1 MIVEHEVVIDQCDS
15 RVYYLE
21 YKTSEV
27 LNAMPQR
34 QPFDFQTYVHD
45 IQTKPCFICEMMSG
59 NPAYAHEIIYED
71 DHAIA
76 FLNKYPVLY
85 GYVLVAP
92 RQHREQVTGDFAL
105 DEYLN
110 LQRVI
115 YRVAEAV
122 RRVVNP
128 ERVYILSL
136 GSQQGNKHVHWHIAP
151 LPSGVPFEQQQL
163 EALHL
168 TGGFLQLS
176 DDELAALTLQR
187 REALVAVQ

>member
-1 MIVEHEVVIDQCDS
+1 
-15 RVYYLE
+15 
-21 YKTSEV
+21 
-27 LNAMPQR
+27 MPQH
-34 QPFDFQTYVHD
+34 QSFDLQAYIRD
-45 IQTKPCFICEMMSG
+45 IQARPCFICEMVAR

-71 DHAIA
+71 EGTIV
-76 FLNKYPVLY
+76 FLNKYPPLY

-92 RQHREQVTGDFAL
+92 REHREQVTGDFTPEEFLA
-105 DEYLN
+105 

-115 YRVAEAV
+115 YRAAEAV

-151 LPSGVPFEQQQL
+151 LPFGVPFEQQQL

-168 TGGFLQLS
+168 KEGFLQLS
-176 DDELAALTLQR
+176 AEESSVLAAQLR
-187 REALVAVQ
+187 NALAETAGE